1 MIHDLLLL
9 ATRSFEF
16 VKRHPLISLAVV
28 LVVAALIASA
38 FGVPVTGVVVR

>member
-1 MIHDLLLL
+1 MIHDLHVL

-16 VKRHPLISLAVV
+16 AKRHPLTSLAVV

-38 FGVPVTGVVVR
+38 FGVPVMGVVR